1 LHHGGAAD
9 ARRARSAVLV
19 VLLALVALVL
29 PLAVP
34 GLGARALAAP
44 LIPDDPSVNPVSSP
58 FSQYLSEKVQSVGLP
73 GIIQD
78 AQDVDAHSDPAGSV
92 NRADSINRMLELQ
105 TVSPTVVRPDDS
117 VTVQVKVTNTSA
129 KPIVDPVVS
138 VELMNYRFSS
148 RTMLA
153 RWSDEGIQTNLPV
166 TVVTSQ
172 EVKDPIKPGESVTVR
187 LRFEA
192 ADLHLIGG
200 IDGWG
205 PRGIAVKLAG
215 TQNKTFEPALDVV
228 RTYLLWYSAPD
239 DTAPS
244 LNISTAAIL
253 NGPAVN
259 TLTEAQARATYL
271 AAAAADSRLSHVLD
285 AVAGAK
291 HVSLVV
297 DPAVVLGVQNA
308 ATSSPSTD
316 DSAPAG
322 DSEAD
327 SGQPNPSNSTNQTDS
342 PGDGATTSTGDST
355 ASNSATAGSAANTSS
370 SSGSS
375 AGTSDSAD
383 SPAVDPDSAPN
394 ATDQSGSPDSAFQP
408 SAEQLR
414 ATQWLTIFSTTSTG
428 RELFALP
435 DFDAD
440 WNTYAQ
446 AGALM
451 PEYSSAQKSANTSS
465 ASSAPSHTASA
476 NPFTGLTLSNTLAW
490 PTANALSTGVI
501 ENAARSGRHWVI
513 AEGDAATPTVT
524 LPYTPDSAFTLETAA
539 GSSRIMV
546 AEPVLD
552 ELLAHPGTDNPI
564 SARQRFVA
572 ELAMIARERPSQLRN
587 VLIALDR
594 TWDPNP
600 VVAAAQLEVIPSLPW
615 LTTSD
620 VAGLA
625 DSTIESAQSFAVP
638 EAPSA
643 APLLDPTIFAE
654 LRTSVRKVEDLSSIA
669 EDPAALVAPFRTA
682 MRALTSTSW
691 RSDVAGQR
699 VAIGNLRSA
708 TKDALGAITVAA
720 GSDINMISTGSEVP
734 ITVENN
740 LNQDVSVK
748 VRLRANDPRL
758 QSKDTDTLTIPAGGS
773 QSIRVPVTAVGSGNV
788 VVSVDIYDAE
798 GNFATT
804 AGEFNVRVRAD
815 WENVGT
821 GIVATLLVLLLGGG
835 IWRTVKRG
843 RSERRTTPTDTAATI
858 ALVEAEAEGGPSA
871 DTELKHVNPQYVA
884 DAENMA
890 EAELEVVDPEPGSEK
905 S

>member
-1 LHHGGAAD
+1 MHHGGAAD

-44 LIPDDPSVNPVSSP
+44 LISDDPSVNPVSSP

-78 AQDVDAHSDPAGSV
+78 AQGDPVGSV
-92 NRADSINRMLELQ
+92 NRADSINHMLELQ

-153 RWSDEGIQTNLPV
+153 RWGDEGIKTSLPV

-297 DPAVVLGVQNA
+297 DPAFILGVQNA

-316 DSAPAG
+316 DSASAG
-322 DSEAD
+322 DPEAD
-327 SGQPNPSNSTNQTDS
+327 SGQNNPTNSTNQTDS
-342 PGDGATTSTGDST
+342 PGDGATTTTGDS
-355 ASNSATAGSAANTSS
+355 AGNDSATAGSTGSAGSSADNT
-370 SSGSS
+370 GSS

-394 ATDQSGSPDSAFQP
+394 ATDQSDGPDSAFQP

-451 PEYSSAQKSANTSS
+451 PEYSSAQESANTTSE
-465 ASSAPSHTASA
+465 SSAPSPTASA
-476 NPFTGLTLSNTLAW
+476 DPFAGLTLSNTLAW
-490 PTANALSTGVI
+490 PTADALSTGVI

-587 VLIALDR
+587 ILIALDR
-594 TWDPNP
+594 SWDPNP

-620 VAGLA
+620 VSGLA
-625 DSTIESAQSFAVP
+625 DSTIESAQSFTVP
-638 EAPSA
+638 AASSA
-643 APLLDPTIFAE
+643 APLLDPTIFDE